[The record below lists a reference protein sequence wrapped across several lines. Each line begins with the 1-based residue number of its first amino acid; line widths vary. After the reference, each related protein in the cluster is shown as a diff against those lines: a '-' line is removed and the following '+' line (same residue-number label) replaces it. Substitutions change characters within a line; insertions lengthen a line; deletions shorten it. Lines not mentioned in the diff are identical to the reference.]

1 MSNYSELY
9 KQMCEHFLK
18 FFSVFIDSFSPK
30 LKSVAKLKQAL
41 QVINKAVKNF
51 INPVYTIEQTSS
63 NHRANIQQMHAKYT
77 CTTCALIA
85 RCLLDDCL
93 IV

>member
-1 MSNYSELY
+1 
-9 KQMCEHFLK
+9 
-18 FFSVFIDSFSPK
+18 
-30 LKSVAKLKQAL
+30 
-41 QVINKAVKNF
+41 
-51 INPVYTIEQTSS
+51 
-63 NHRANIQQMHAKYT
+63 MHSKYT